1 MENFY
6 EYYYCLNIIV
16 SINSFSALNIT
27 INTTMKYYQ
36 NQALNKKLK
45 LIGVTMKFIWKK
57 LLCHEILAL
66 WSPGLQVIFEKFVK
80 PCGLFSYI
88 YLIYAP

>member
-27 INTTMKYYQ
+27 VNTTMKYYQ

-57 LLCHEILAL
+57 LLCHEI
-66 WSPGLQVIFEKFVK
+66 
-80 PCGLFSYI
+80 FSSMVTWATSYF
-88 YLIYAP
+88 